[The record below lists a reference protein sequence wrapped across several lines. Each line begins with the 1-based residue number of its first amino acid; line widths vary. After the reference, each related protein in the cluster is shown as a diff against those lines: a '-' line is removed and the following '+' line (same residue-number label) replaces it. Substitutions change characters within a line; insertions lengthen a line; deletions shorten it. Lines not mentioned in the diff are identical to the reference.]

1 MPRRIDTISGKVKVR
16 SFDRLDSDRYQYL
29 ELSQAEPNLGSPDSD
44 NALVSLLKDGTRLLT
59 TQPILSGLTFKAE
72 SLDSSQGRYLLSLKT
87 DPFTGGNDSVGIV
100 NISSLLDEVVETDT
114 LETVTGRGNSTTN
127 PVTVGTFSSDSA
139 TISGDLKFALKLLDN
154 SNRRLI
160 IYDSSGNVLWG

>member
-59 TQPILSGLTFKAE
+59 TQPILSGLT
-72 SLDSSQGRYLLSLKT
+72 
-87 DPFTGGNDSVGIV
+87 
-100 NISSLLDEVVETDT
+100 
-114 LETVTGRGNSTTN
+114 
-127 PVTVGTFSSDSA
+127 
-139 TISGDLKFALKLLDN
+139 LKLVIRFVSRSL
-154 SNRRLI
+154 SSIVKNRSI
-160 IYDSSGNVLWG
+160 HWWE